1 MPTIDEVY
9 IEGSY
14 AGGRLVPGTYT
25 VELQVDNQVQST
37 PLVVKADPRIQ
48 SNAADYA
55 AQDELLKKL
64 ETDVTDIH
72 VAVTRMRK
80 LAGQVR
86 SINGITEADASKS
99 ELVKSGKALLDKL
112 KVWEEKLIQ
121 PKSQS
126 YDDVINFVN
135 KLSANIIFVH
145 GEVNGNVPYVT
156 AGQKARYAELHQQ
169 WMVLKDEM
177 DALLKNDVAAYNAL
191 CRTLAVENVL
201 LPE

>member
-1 MPTIDEVY
+1 
-9 IEGSY
+9 
-14 AGGRLVPGTYT
+14 
-25 VELQVDNQVQST
+25 
-37 PLVVKADPRIQ
+37 
-48 SNAADYA
+48 
-55 AQDELLKKL
+55 
-64 ETDVTDIH
+64 
-72 VAVTRMRK
+72 MRK

-86 SINGITEADASKS
+86 SINGITEADESKS

-145 GEVNGNVPYVT
+145 GEVDGNVPYVT

-169 WMVLKDEM
+169 WMVLRGEM

-191 CRTLAVENVL
+191 CRTLAVDNVL